1 MSENE
6 NVQEQLEDV
15 QNQLRSLRRQ
25 LEEIKEILTLASQT
39 RALEDDWHESREEIL
54 STSLFYAGI
63 LLGLLTGVVGNIFV
77 QLLFSEMTFKTIIK
91 LIISG
96 LGFFMLCVVL
106 WRETQKHARPPKDV
120 RIAFKNDKEKERE
133 V

>member
-1 MSENE
+1 M
-6 NVQEQLEDV
+6 
-15 QNQLRSLRRQ
+15 
-25 LEEIKEILTLASQT
+25 EEIKEILTLASQT

-54 STSLFYAGI
+54 STSLFYSGI

-77 QLLFSEMTFKTIIK
+77 QLLFSEMTFNTIIK

-96 LGFFMLCVVL
+96 LGFFILCVVL
-106 WRETQKHARPPKDV
+106 WREAQKHARLPKNV
-120 RIAFKNDKEKERE
+120 KIVFRDKKKRGEFR